1 MQEVL
6 QLLFTANNALLIN
19 VFIATALTCLL
30 VFWWQYRR
38 WRRAESKVNQTLSTH
53 AALQAAIDASPDG
66 YFAWFYGTDNSG
78 RADRD
83 ITEKNRTG
91 VCSRRVAVLLDLFR
105 GMDSVFEDIL
115 DGFEAEGAQELH
127 QAVQRLHSEG
137 FGFTIE
143 VQHAGTGQKIQ
154 IRGVRG
160 VGDNGQPLVD
170 LLWMSDMTEAA
181 AAVNTLSRENTSLR
195 IESDRLRTALDG
207 IGAPIWLRDDDL
219 SLIYCNEAYVKAVNA
234 ETSKDV
240 VTRGRELAPR
250 ASVREVRALA
260 AAARASGVA
269 RQGSHHMVVDG
280 SRRLMEVTESPVTLD
295 ESVITDER
303 RNSKISNTSNSFGNG
318 SRRLTSGIAYD
329 VTKREELE
337 IKIKRETSAHADVLE
352 RLGTAIAIFGS
363 DTRILF
369 HNTAYMKLWRLESAW
384 ISERPSY
391 GDILETLRKQR
402 RLPEVA
408 DFPSFKEQELKRF
421 NSLIDPLEDVMHLP
435 DGVTLRRV
443 VAPHPMGGLLTTYE
457 DVTDTLAMERSYNT
471 LIAVQRE
478 TIDNLHEAVAV
489 FGANGL
495 LRLANPAFADL
506 WGFNIDELHDR
517 SSVRDVM
524 DQLRLSV
531 RDSQLWEHHQT
542 ALLGILKSGGER
554 SSGEGQLNQRDG
566 KLIDFKCV
574 PLPDGGVLC
583 SYKDASHLTPP

>member
-1 MQEVL
+1 MLEVL
-6 QLLFTANNALLIN
+6 QLLFTAQSALLIN
-19 VFIATALTCLL
+19 VFIAVALACVL
-30 VFWWQYRR
+30 VFWWHYRR
-38 WRRAESKVNQTLSTH
+38 WRGVELKVSQTLSAR
-53 AALQAAIDASPDG
+53 AALQAAIDTSPHG
-66 YFAWFYGTDNSG
+66 YFAWFYGTDNSEQPNQG
-78 RADRD
+78 KVKQNLACR
-83 ITEKNRTG
+83 
-91 VCSRRVAVLLDLFR
+91 CSRRLAVLLDLVH
-105 GMDSVFEDIL
+105 GMDSRFEDIL
-115 DGFEAEGAQELH
+115 DGFEGDDAQQLHEAVKLLHAEG
-127 QAVQRLHSEG
+127 SG
-137 FGFTIE
+137 FAIE
-143 VQHAGTGQKIQ
+143 IQHASTGQKIQ
-154 IRGVRG
+154 IRGVRAIG
-160 VGDNGQPLVD
+160 NNGQPLVD

-181 AAVNTLSRENTSLR
+181 AAVNALSRENTILR
-195 IESDRLRTALDG
+195 IESDRLRIALDG
-207 IGAPIWLRDDDL
+207 VAAPIWLRDDDL

-240 VTRGRELAPR
+240 VARGRELAPR
-250 ASVREVRALA
+250 ASVRQVRALA
-260 AAARASGVA
+260 AAARASGSR

-280 SRRLMEVTESPVTLD
+280 SRRLMEVTESPVSID
-295 ESVITDER
+295 ESFTTDETR
-303 RNSKISNTSNSFGNG
+303 ISQATDASSYFGNG
-318 SRRLTSGIAYD
+318 SGILTSGIAYD

-369 HNTAYMKLWRLESAW
+369 HNTAYMKLWRLDSAW
-384 ISERPSY
+384 ILERPSY
-391 GDILETLRKQR
+391 GDILETLREQR

-408 DFPSFKEQELKRF
+408 DFPAFKEQELKRF

-457 DVTDTLAMERSYNT
+457 DVTDTLAMERSYNA

-495 LRLANPAFADL
+495 LRLVNPAFADL
-506 WGFNIDELHDR
+506 WGFNPDEIQD
-517 SSVRDVM
+517 SPNVRDVM

-531 RDSQLWEHHQT
+531 KDREPWEHHQT
-542 ALLGILKSGGER
+542 ALLGVLESDGDR
-554 SSGEGQLNQRDG
+554 SSGEGQLNRKDG

-583 SYKDASHLTPP
+583 SYKDASYPEAP